1 MKELLVKT
9 NNREWLNR
17 LLLDL
22 RGGHYLIAETP
33 EPDGSYTIR
42 AFPPESMGFLKFAIE
57 HQGYADIV
65 GEREIPEI
73 NLGM

>member
-1 MKELLVKT
+1 MKELLVRT
-9 NNREWLNR
+9 NNREALNR
-17 LLLDL
+17 TLLALV
-22 RGGHYLIAETP
+22 GGHYLIAETP

-42 AFPPESMGFLKFAIE
+42 AFPEESMRFLKFAIK

-73 NLGM
+73 KF